1 MDNQQNILLINRDAD
16 FLEATRESLSKVGYT
31 IFTAMNMRSA
41 LTSLTQSPI
50 NLIICDNALE
60 DVSGYDFLHY
70 LKCDPLRENIPF
82 IFFVP
87 VNDQGNAFKSFKLG
101 AVDFLVYPL
110 ERDDL
115 LSRIGKILSDQGK
128 EGIDSAETARTD
140 DLPYDEKRETKR
152 DLPLPPVKV
161 EVSRDGILWMPG
173 QIRNFNHD
181 GIFLKTSLLDKP
193 DAILIMRFGLPKG
206 PVMVQGKIIHV
217 NFDNPQ
223 EPPGIGLKI
232 DDCEEW
238 QSIHDYLKSFIGL
251 KNDINEDERTPAE
264 PAEPDQMKGTGTIVV
279 SGPDLPTP
287 EDVSLSTVK
296 KEKKEEPLDLRF
308 YNSLVGKQIDNYKLV
323 SFIGGGNMGG
333 VFKGWDVSL
342 EREVAVK
349 IISFDLSSQE
359 KFREMFIKEARTAS
373 RLDHPNIA
381 HIYSIGNAQDILYFA
396 MEYVSGV
403 TLLSLIRKGTNLN
416 TLLGLEYLIT
426 ICETLSFMKEKN
438 VIHRDIKPENIM
450 VTPAK
455 NIKLVDFGIAQLAD
469 GDRKE
474 SAEGIMGSPFYISP
488 ECIEG
493 GAIDHRS
500 DIYSLGATFYHAF
513 CGSPPYESESMDEI
527 LIQHLNGNLPSLK
540 GRNPKVSKLLAQIVE
555 KMMTREI
562 ESRYQDYKEIIN
574 DLLKLRDK
582 AMQFLHFKKQK
593 NTTLIFEM
601 KQKKM
606 GGVKASKLIPKNS
619 AQVKAPN
626 RQDDSQEHRAAPI

>member
-1 MDNQQNILLINRDAD
+1 MDSQQNILLINRDSD
-16 FLEATRESLSKVGYT
+16 FLEATSESLSKVGYK
-31 IFTAMNMRSA
+31 IFTAMNMRTA
-41 LTSLTQSPI
+41 LTSLTDCSI

-60 DVSGYDFLHY
+60 DVSGYDFLRY

-110 ERDDL
+110 ERDNL
-115 LSRIGKILSDQGK
+115 LNRIGKILSDQGK
-128 EGIDSAETARTD
+128 DGNDSAETARTD
-140 DLPYDEKRETKR
+140 GLPYEEKRENKR

-173 QIRNFNHD
+173 QIRNFNHE
-181 GIFLKTSLLDKP
+181 GIFLKTSLLAKP
-193 DAILIMRFGLPKG
+193 DAVLNMRFALPKG

-232 DDCEEW
+232 DDCAEW

-251 KNDINEDERTPAE
+251 RSDMKEEETAPAQ
-264 PAEPDQMKGTGTIVV
+264 PPDHLKVTGTIVA
-279 SGPDLPTP
+279 SEPDSSTP
-287 EDVSLSTVK
+287 EDFSLSTVK
-296 KEKKEEPLDLRF
+296 KDKKEEPLDLRF

-349 IISFDLSSQE
+349 VISFDLSSQE

-373 RLDHPNIA
+373 RVDHPNIA

-426 ICETLSFMKEKN
+426 VCETLSFMKEKN

-455 NIKLVDFGIAQLAD
+455 NVKLVDFGIAQLVD
-469 GDRKE
+469 SDRKE
-474 SAEGIMGSPFYISP
+474 SAGGIMGSPFYISP

-493 GAIDHRS
+493 GTIDHRS

-513 CGSPPYESESMDEI
+513 CGSPPYESENMDGI
-527 LIQHLNGNLPSLK
+527 LIQHLNGNLTSLK
-540 GRNPKVSKLLAQIVE
+540 EKNPKVSKLLAQIVE
-555 KMMTREI
+555 RMMAREVT
-562 ESRYQDYKEIIN
+562 SRYQAYKEIIN

-593 NTTLIFEM
+593 NTTLIIEM
-601 KQKKM
+601 KNNKL
-606 GGVKASKLIPKNS
+606 GAAKANNLIPKNS
-619 AQVKAPN
+619 ARVKASN
-626 RQDDSQEHRAAPI
+626 RQGNSQSHQTASI

>member
-1 MDNQQNILLINRDAD
+1 MDSQPNILLINRDAD
-16 FLEATRESLSKVGYT
+16 FLEASRESLSKAGYN
-31 IFTAMNMRSA
+31 IFTAMNLRTA
-41 LTSLTQSPI
+41 LTSLTDCSI
-50 NLIICDNALE
+50 NLIICDNSLE

-82 IFFVP
+82 VFFVP

-115 LSRIGKILSDQGK
+115 LNRIGKILSDQGNDI
-128 EGIDSAETARTD
+128 IDSAEKARTD
-140 DLPYDEKRETKR
+140 NLPYEEKRETKR
-152 DLPLPPVKV
+152 NLPLPPLKV
-161 EVSRDGILWMPG
+161 EVSRDGILWMPS
-173 QIRNFNHD
+173 QIMDFSHE
-181 GIFLKTSLLDKP
+181 GIYLKTSLLAKP
-193 DAILIMRFGLPKG
+193 DAVLNMRFALPKG

-223 EPPGIGLKI
+223 EPAGIGLKI
-232 DDCEEW
+232 DDCAEW
-238 QSIHDYLKSFIGL
+238 KAIHDYLISFIGL
-251 KNDINEDERTPAE
+251 GRDIKVDETPLIQPPE
-264 PAEPDQMKGTGTIVV
+264 QGKGTGTIVV
-279 SGPDLPTP
+279 SDSDSPAS
-287 EDVSLSTVK
+287 EDFSLASI
-296 KEKKEEPLDLRF
+296 KEDKKEEPLDLRF

-349 IISFDLSSQE
+349 VISFDLSSQE

-381 HIYSIGNAQDILYFA
+381 HIYSIGNSQDILYFA

-416 TLLGLEYLIT
+416 TLMGLEYLIT
-426 ICETLSFMKEKN
+426 ICETLSFMNQKN

-450 VTPAK
+450 VTPEK
-455 NIKLVDFGIAQLAD
+455 KVKLVDFGIAQPAD
-469 GDRKE
+469 SDRKE

-493 GAIDHRS
+493 GTIDHKS

-513 CGSPPYESESMDEI
+513 SGSPPYESENMDEI
-527 LIQHLNGNLPSLK
+527 LIQHLNGNLTSIK
-540 GRNPKVSKLLAQIVE
+540 EKNPKVSKLLARIIE
-555 KMMTREI
+555 RMMAREV

-574 DLLKLRDK
+574 DLLNLKDK
-582 AMQFLHFKKQK
+582 AMQFLQFKKQK
-593 NTTLIFEM
+593 NSTLIFEM
-601 KQKKM
+601 RNKKLGM
-606 GGVKASKLIPKNS
+606 AQANSLTPKNS
-619 AQVKAPN
+619 ARVKVSK
-626 RQDDSQEHRAAPI
+626 RQGGSQSQQAAI